1 MPLFKYRAQESN
13 GQLTEGRV
21 DARDASAVAVEL
33 RNRGLVP
40 VRIERDDTRGGS
52 YVSVAGGSP
61 SVSAGNVE
69 PERQRTGATS
79 TSVGATSRIELAPFL
94 VSVPLPDLA
103 AMYRQLATLLHAGVP
118 MLQAVSVLAEQTRQP
133 RLQRVLLEAG
143 MLVSSGQPFSSAMD
157 RHPAVFS
164 SMQVE
169 LIRAGE
175 LGGMLEAMCNRIAD
189 YLERETE
196 IRRKLKR
203 ETLYPKIVLFVAFL
217 TSVVVGFAQAGM
229 GAAGVDVVKAKFIF
243 AASVAAVAL
252 FVWWLFRFLNQLPAF
267 GAAWDNVKMLIP
279 GMGGVSRRY
288 ATARF
293 TRALGTLYSAGV
305 LLPRAVDIA
314 ARACGNRA
322 IGQRMVDNVPVLMS
336 GGGLSAMLAETGL
349 LEPVAVQMARTGEQ
363 TGSLD
368 QMMEKV
374 ADYLESDADAKAHQ
388 LAVFAG
394 VAALLIA
401 AVVVGVIVI
410 SFYSGQMGSLMSAA
424 GG

>member
-1 MPLFKYRAQESN
+1 MPLFVYRAQEPG
-13 GQLTEGRV
+13 GQITEGRI
-21 DARDASAVAVEL
+21 DAADSSTVAVEL

-40 VRIERDDTRGGS
+40 VRIERDSTGGAS
-52 YVSVAGGSP
+52 FAASTSLNRPVPGQAAPGEASRMSP
-61 SVSAGNVE
+61 SVG
-69 PERQRTGATS
+69 
-79 TSVGATSRIELAPFL
+79 SVSRIEVAPFL
-94 VSVPLPDLA
+94 TAVPLPDLS

-118 MLQAVSVLAEQTRQP
+118 ILHAVSTLAEQTRHP
-133 RLQRVLLEAG
+133 RLKRILLEAAQC
-143 MLVSSGQPFSSAMD
+143 VSSGQPFSAAMERNPSA
-157 RHPAVFS
+157 FGT
-164 SMQVE
+164 MQVE

-175 LGGMLEAMCNRIAD
+175 MGGMLETMCNRIAD

-229 GAAGVDVVKAKFIF
+229 GAAGVDVVKAKFVF
-243 AASVAAVAL
+243 AGIVCGVAL
-252 FVWWLFRFLNQLPAF
+252 GLWWLVRFLNQLPAF
-267 GAAWDNVKMLIP
+267 GAAWDQVKMLIP

-293 TRALGTLYSAGV
+293 TRALGTLYGAGV

-336 GGGLSAMLAETGL
+336 GGGLSAMLAESGL
-349 LEPVAVQMARTGEQ
+349 LEPVAVQMAKTGEQ

-401 AVVVGVIVI
+401 AVVVGIIVI
-410 SFYSGQMGSLMSAA
+410 SFYSGQMGSMMSAA